1 MRRLPPRRSNAIS
14 TCRKFVCT
22 IRPTGQVRDI
32 EMNLTIL
39 VSTVLLLLAV
49 HGCSSPPPQRSLP
62 SASPPATSTAGMVVS
77 DAALATHAG
86 VEILDRGGNA
96 IDAAVAT
103 AFALAVCYPE
113 AGNLGG
119 GGFLVAHL
127 AGSQSVAL
135 DFREKAPLAA
145 TRDMY
150 IDPDGKVSEDSQLGY
165 RASGVPGSVAGL
177 WEAHKKYGSLPWKQV
192 LLPALRLARDG
203 FTVDKRMARTLRS
216 DSSRLLLF
224 QGSRKLFFVNGKTPE
239 EGTVWK
245 NADLAGTLERIAEQG
260 KAGFYGGPTAEL
272 IVAEMTRGGGIITLQ
287 DLSSYQAVWRAP
299 VTILY
304 RGNTIVSMPPPS
316 SGGVTVALICNILD
330 GFDLRSAGWHSA
342 HSLHFVAEAMR
353 RAFAVRNEFLGDPD
367 AVRIPMDSLL
377 SPQFALALRRSISPD
392 KATPSSAISFTRH
405 LSRRESGQTTHLS
418 VVDARGNAVALTT
431 TLNGLHGSAV
441 TVDGAGF
448 LLNNEMDDFAA
459 KPGTPNM
466 FGLVQGEAN
475 AIAPGKRILSSM
487 TPTIVLD
494 SLGSVLLI
502 TGARGGPY
510 IISAVFQ
517 IMSNIVDYGM
527 DLPEAV
533 VAPRIH
539 HQHLPDQIEW
549 EENGMAR
556 EVRTEI
562 REFGHALRN
571 AGALGSASSILRV
584 NNRWFGFSDPR
595 SGGSAEGQ
603 SRLP

>member
-1 MRRLPPRRSNAIS
+1 
-14 TCRKFVCT
+14 
-22 IRPTGQVRDI
+22 
-32 EMNLTIL
+32 
-39 VSTVLLLLAV
+39 
-49 HGCSSPPPQRSLP
+49 
-62 SASPPATSTAGMVVS
+62 MVVS

-86 VEILDRGGNA
+86 VEILDQGGNA

-119 GGFLVAHL
+119 GGFLVANL
-127 AGSQSVAL
+127 ADGKSIAL

-150 IDPDGKVSEDSQLGY
+150 IDPAGNVSEDSRLGH

-177 WEAHKKYGSLPWKQV
+177 WEAHRKYGSLPWKQV

-203 FTVDKRMARTLRS
+203 FTVDTRMARSLHS
-216 DSSRLLLF
+216 DSSRLALF
-224 QGSRKLFFVNGKTPE
+224 QGSRELFLAGGKTPA
-239 EGTVWK
+239 EGSVWK
-245 NADLAGTLERIAEQG
+245 NVDLARAIERIADQG
-260 KAGFYGGPTAEL
+260 KDGFYGGPIADM
-272 IVAEMTRGGGIITLQ
+272 IVAEMKRGGGIITLQ
-287 DLSSYQAVWRAP
+287 DLASYQAVWRTP
-299 VTILY
+299 VTISY
-304 RGNTIVSMPPPS
+304 RGKTIVSMPPPS
-316 SGGVTVALICNILD
+316 SGGVTLALICNILD
-330 GFDLRSAGWHSA
+330 GFNLRSAGWHSA
-342 HSLHFVAEAMR
+342 RSLHITAEAMR

-377 SPQFALALRRSISPD
+377 SPGFALALRQSISPD
-392 KATPSSAISFTRH
+392 RATPSSAISVKREH
-405 LSRRESGQTTHLS
+405 LRKESGQTTHLS
-418 VVDARGNAVALTT
+418 TVDARGNAVALTT
-431 TLNGLHGSAV
+431 TLNGLHGSGV
-441 TVDGAGF
+441 TVEGAGF
-448 LLNNEMDDFAA
+448 LLNNEMDDFAS

-494 SLGSVLLI
+494 SLGSVFLV

-510 IISAVFQ
+510 IITAVFQ

-549 EENGMAR
+549 EDTAMSG
-556 EVRTEI
+556 EVPKQLE
-562 REFGHALRN
+562 EFGHSLRA
-571 AGALGSASSILRV
+571 AGALGSASSILRA

-595 SGGSAEGQ
+595 TGGRAEGQ